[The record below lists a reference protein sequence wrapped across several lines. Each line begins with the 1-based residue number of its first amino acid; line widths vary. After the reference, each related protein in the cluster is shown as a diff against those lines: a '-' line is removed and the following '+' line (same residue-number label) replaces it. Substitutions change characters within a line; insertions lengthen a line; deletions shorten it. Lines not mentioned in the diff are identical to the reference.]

1 MSNTTLFLIAIVI
14 IMLAAVPVA
23 MMLKDFLPNILEKSS
38 GLEQIENRVY
48 VLHAETQELQNR
60 VNHLVQRRNSQSSE
74 RHRLEADIRKAEKQ
88 IRDLTDQPP
97 LFVHE
102 VGDPQAGLMKF
113 VATVTQEKASAAARA
128 AGDRGPVNP
137 IWRCA
142 NVAEVWAASFD
153 EAKQMVDVAFPFKLG
168 FQKSFMRGDA
178 RSGGLKEGGMKGGGK
193 GGVPQAPATARTKA
207 ASATSGAAT

>member
-1 MSNTTLFLIAIVI
+1 MSNTTLLLLTIAAM
-14 IMLAAVPVA
+14 MLAAVPVA

-48 VLHAETQELQNR
+48 VLQAETQELQNR

-128 AGDRGPVNP
+128 A
-137 IWRCA
+137 
-142 NVAEVWAASFD
+142 
-153 EAKQMVDVAFPFKLG
+153 
-168 FQKSFMRGDA
+168 
-178 RSGGLKEGGMKGGGK
+178 
-193 GGVPQAPATARTKA
+193 
-207 ASATSGAAT
+207 

>member
-1 MSNTTLFLIAIVI
+1 MSNTTLFLIAIVV

-38 GLEQIENRVY
+38 GLEQIENRIY
-48 VLHAETQELQNR
+48 VLHAEAHELQNR
-60 VNHLVQRRNSQSSE
+60 VNQLVQRRNSQSSD
-74 RHRLEADIRKAEKQ
+74 RHRLETDIRKAEKL
-88 IRDLTDQPP
+88 IKDLAEQPP

-113 VATVTQEKASAAARA
+113 AATVTQEKASSAAGAGGERA
-128 AGDRGPVNP
+128 ALNP

-142 NVAEVWAASFD
+142 NVAEVWASSFD
-153 EAKQMVDVAFPFKLG
+153 EARQMVEVAFPFKMG

-178 RSGGLKEGGMKGGGK
+178 RK
-193 GGVPQAPATARTKA
+193 GGVPSAPATVRTKA
-207 ASATSGAAT
+207 GAHT

>member
-48 VLHAETQELQNR
+48 VLHAEAHELQNR
-60 VNHLVQRRNSQSSE
+60 VNQLVQRRNSQSSE
-74 RHRLEADIRKAEKQ
+74 RHRLETDIRKAEKQ
-88 IRDLTDQPP
+88 IRDLAEQPP

-142 NVAEVWAASFD
+142 NVAEVWASSFD

-168 FQKSFMRGDA
+168 FQKSFMRGNA
-178 RSGGLKEGGMKGGGK
+178 RTGGGK
-193 GGVPQAPATARTKA
+193 GGAKGGAPQPPATARAKA
-207 ASATSGAAT
+207 ASAISGAVTSGAAT